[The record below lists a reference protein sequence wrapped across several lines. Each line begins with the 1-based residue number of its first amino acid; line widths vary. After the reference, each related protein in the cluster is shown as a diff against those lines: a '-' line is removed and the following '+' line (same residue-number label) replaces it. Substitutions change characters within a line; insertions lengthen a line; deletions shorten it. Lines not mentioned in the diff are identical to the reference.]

1 MRCRAV
7 RLVFVVLAVAL
18 PDDSL
23 VFVIGVPGLQTVPF
37 TAVTADNL
45 GAQYALTAVGS
56 ADGLPALYLILDSIP
71 FQRVNDGFMAFL
83 NIVLRN
89 FALIDFL
96 LFRKKID
103 RELFLVREAGLLF
116 CGKATAVAMCHRHI
130 VSVKADA
137 GF

>member
-1 MRCRAV
+1 M
-7 RLVFVVLAVAL
+7 
-18 PDDSL
+18 
-23 VFVIGVPGLQTVPF
+23 PGLQTVPF

-71 FQRVNDGFMAFL
+71 FQWVNYGFMAFL

-96 LFRKKID
+96 FFRKKIYG
-103 RELFLVREAGLLF
+103 EPFLVGE
-116 CGKATAVAMCHRHI
+116 
-130 VSVKADA
+130 S
-137 GF
+137 GFEPL